1 MQSPEGSSSLPSLCS
16 PNSLSQ
22 EDEFAFMSTN
32 LDNDDI
38 DLSMR
43 APYIPMNENDDLP
56 LLTEDL
62 MWSAFSDELSLH
74 KDMKDATLQ
83 QQLLV
88 QQQQHQ
94 QQLQT
99 NLIVNNHGNSVIDV
113 NNVIIHTNGAS
124 NDDHVSS
131 KIAATNARLAKD
143 ASNLAV
149 LLSPN
154 AYSIENDKQTALLS
168 AELLQSQCHNR
179 NVKYEQTQQS
189 QNGPDLS
196 RCDDMSAPMGS
207 KYNRNMLFQ
216 QQNASKTAN
225 GKCARSHLASQTT
238 TSTATVTASTSA
250 PITNNNSS
258 SKMEVIDSVDG
269 SITTYTIEMLD
280 DDAYSK
286 NCKCKTTQ
294 RIPATREF
302 MIHGCA
308 LMTFRCHLPFGVIPL
323 IYYSY
328 FS

>member
-1 MQSPEGSSSLPSLCS
+1 
-16 PNSLSQ
+16 
-22 EDEFAFMSTN
+22 MSTN

-83 QQLLV
+83 QQLLLQ

-99 NLIVNNHGNSVIDV
+99 SYGAGAGLVVANSEIA
-113 NNVIIHTNGAS
+113 NKMLAS
-124 NDDHVSS
+124 PSENDGVVSS
-131 KIAATNARLAKD
+131 KYAASNGRSAKD
-143 ASNLAV
+143 ASNIAL

-154 AYSIENDKQTALLS
+154 VYSTENDKQAALLS
-168 AELLQSQCHNR
+168 AELTQSQCR
-179 NVKYEQTQQS
+179 NGNNNNTKYEQTQY
-189 QNGPDLS
+189 G
-196 RCDDMSAPMGS
+196 
-207 KYNRNMLFQ
+207 NRNGNSN
-216 QQNASKTAN
+216 QNENANIKYQRQSAAKTVNA
-225 GKCARSHLASQTT
+225 KSIRSHLPQQTAT
-238 TSTATVTASTSA
+238 TSTATTTTT
-250 PITNNNSS
+250 PIINNNNSA

-286 NCKCKTTQ
+286 NCKCTVPEKPA
-294 RIPATREF
+294 RIPKARHESWITGANVIFVFFLRHF
-302 MIHGCA
+302 NK
-308 LMTFRCHLPFGVIPL
+308 LMNIFLFCRYKCSTDMDNDWSVAN
-323 IYYSY
+323 
-328 FS
+328 

>member
-1 MQSPEGSSSLPSLCS
+1 
-16 PNSLSQ
+16 
-22 EDEFAFMSTN
+22 MSTN

-83 QQLLV
+83 QQLSMQ
-88 QQQQHQ
+88 QQQQHH

-99 NLIVNNHGNSVIDV
+99 NLIVNNNGNSVIDV
-113 NNVIIHTNGAS
+113 NNVIIHTNGVS
-124 NDDHVSS
+124 NDDHVSG

-179 NVKYEQTQQS
+179 NVKFEQTQQS
-189 QNGPDLS
+189 QTGAS

-216 QQNASKTAN
+216 LQNASKTAN
-225 GKCARSHLASQTT
+225 GKCTRSHLTSQTT
-238 TSTATVTASTSA
+238 TSTATATASSSA

-294 RIPATREF
+294 RIPATRES

-308 LMTFRCHLPFGVIPL
+308 LMTFRCRLPL
-323 IYYSY
+323 NCYSS
-328 FS
+328 FP